1 MTQEFTTKTVAHC
14 LVLAAIDTT
23 VVDEVVEDRSA
34 ESITKLQE
42 KHSGDIL
49 EIVFFD
55 FIETKINGLRFV
67 SEPTNQEHIV
77 LVEPEEVEKRI
88 NAAKEKILSAVDSL
102 IGQIEEMVTS
112 NEDEKASH
120 TLH

>member
-34 ESITKLQE
+34 ESIAKLQE

-88 NAAKEKILSAVDSL
+88 NSAKEKILSAVDSL

-112 NEDEKASH
+112 NEDEKAPH